1 MMSWDLYRYFLAV
14 AESGSLSAAARQL
27 SVSQPTVGRQI
38 AELEARLETRLFE
51 RASHGY
57 LLTTAGQ
64 QIRARIEETAL
75 GFRDIESQIRGMD
88 KSLSGLIRFSATEGF
103 GSYWLTPNIS
113 KFQKFYPNIRFELIL
128 DISVLDL
135 RKREADMALRLANP
149 RSSDLIGR
157 RVGKAGF
164 GLYGAKSYLESR
176 GYPQSIDDLKDHD
189 FIGWQQNRGDIALT
203 RALSKMVAEENIK
216 FQCNTVA
223 AQIEAVQNGMGLFL
237 APHYLV
243 PKDESVVRLLSD
255 QINQNIDLWLLT
267 HRDLIGTSRIRVFLN
282 FLYEQFQKDAEM
294 LLNGDERS

>member
-1 MMSWDLYRYFLAV
+1 MSWDLYRYFLAV
-14 AESGSLSAAARQL
+14 AETGSLSAAARQL

-38 AELEARLETRLFE
+38 AELEVRLETRLFE

-64 QIRARIEETAL
+64 QIKARIEETAA

-103 GSYWLTPNIS
+103 GSYWLTPKIS
-113 KFQKFYPNIRFELIL
+113 EFQKIYPNIRFELIL
-128 DISVLDL
+128 NISVLDL
-135 RKREADMALRLANP
+135 RKREADIALRLANP

-164 GLYGAKSYLESR
+164 GLYGARDYLERR
-176 GYPQSIDDLKDHD
+176 GYPQSVDDLKDHD
-189 FIGWQQNRGDIALT
+189 FIGWQQNRDDIVLT
-203 RALSKMVAEENIK
+203 KALSKMVGETNIK

-223 AQIEAVQNGMGLFL
+223 AQIAAVTNGMGLFL

-243 PKDESVVRLLSD
+243 PKDDTVVRLLPD
-255 QINQNIDLWLLT
+255 KINQNIDMWLLT
-267 HRDLIGTSRIRVFLN
+267 HRDLIGTSRIRVFLD
-282 FLYEQFQKDAEM
+282 FLYAQFEKDAQM
-294 LLNGDERS
+294 LLNGN